1 MHITLEG
8 LYDPQTGLHFNDE
21 LPQINKPVRVL
32 ITVLDQYFSTPSFEN
47 SENLLQKL
55 NSIHQIPCS
64 PQRSS
69 EEVEHYIQAN
79 RENWD

>member
-21 LPQINKPVRVL
+21 MPTINKPVRVL
-32 ITVLDQYFSTPSFEN
+32 ITILDQYFSTSAIEN

-55 NSIHQIPCS
+55 QSIHQIPYS

-69 EEVEHYIQAN
+69 AEIEHYIQTN